1 MKSKS
6 VKSTKIMKQLSIE
19 SSRSTILSRNTAYGS
34 GEMEGMEEEGLVALV
49 LTSFTNNFATDLV
62 NSNFVK
68 S

>member
-6 VKSTKIMKQLSIE
+6 VNSTKIMKQLSNE
-19 SSRSTILSRNTAYGS
+19 SSLSTILSSNTAYGS
-34 GEMEGMEEEGLVALV
+34 GDMEDMEEEGLVAMV
-49 LTSFTNNFATDLV
+49 LTSFTNNTATDLV

>member
-6 VKSTKIMKQLSIE
+6 ANGVKTVIQFSNGRSLTTELSC
-19 SSRSTILSRNTAYGS
+19 NTAYGS
-34 GEMEGMEEEGLVALV
+34 GDMEGMEEEGLVALV